1 MATTDTRLSEEEVI
15 QLYGKRWSIEVYFK
29 MCKQYLR
36 LAKYQGLSYDGIFAH
51 TALVAIGYSILAVQH
66 REQVDDRTLGELFY
80 LMVDELTDI
89 TFAEAIQQLIDLF
102 KEAFKDEYILC
113 EEVLNT
119 IIEQFLK
126 KLPVSYQKHLI
137 KAA

>member
-1 MATTDTRLSEEEVI
+1 
-15 QLYGKRWSIEVYFK
+15 

-66 REQVDDRTLGELFY
+66 REQVDDRTLGKLFY

-102 KEAFKDEYILC
+102 KSLC
-113 EEVLNT
+113 
-119 IIEQFLK
+119 Q
-126 KLPVSYQKHLI
+126 
-137 KAA
+137 

>member
-1 MATTDTRLSEEEVI
+1 M
-15 QLYGKRWSIEVYFK
+15 
-29 MCKQYLR
+29 
-36 LAKYQGLSYDGIFAH
+36 SYDGIFAH

-126 KLPVSYQKHLI
+126 KLPVSFQKHPI